1 MTGLQSV
8 KFNQLLQQYVAAEI
22 QVKEVPH
29 WDRPEA
35 EGIATKARQKLQ
47 EYVESL
53 TTENK

>member
-8 KFNQLLQQYVAAEI
+8 KFNQLLQAYVAAEL

-35 EGIATKARQKLQ
+35 EGIATKARQRLQ
-47 EYVESL
+47 EYVESM
-53 TTENK
+53 TCSR

>member
-1 MTGLQSV
+1 MTDSQSV

-35 EGIATKARQKLQ
+35 ESIATKARQKLQ
-47 EYVESL
+47 QYVESL
-53 TTENK
+53 TTENE